1 MSSDGQLVSLG
12 ELLEITSSKRIHM
25 ADYVAAG
32 VPFYRSKEIIERSK
46 GNKISTELFI
56 APAQFAV
63 IKQKFGSPTNGDI
76 LLTSVGTL
84 GVPYVVKGDGDFYF
98 KDGNLTW
105 MRNFTAEVNSQF
117 LYYWLSSPRIQQK
130 LDEISIGSTQKAL
143 TISALKTLKILLPS
157 RTVQDGIVEIL
168 GAISDRITLLR
179 ETNVTL
185 EAIPKAIF
193 KSWFVDFDPTI
204 SKVEG
209 KKQQDISAEIESLF
223 PNSFEQSELGKLP
236 KGWKVE
242 WLSDVFDFKEG
253 PGIRNWQY
261 TNTEEGTRFINI
273 RCIQNGDL
281 EVGTANRISDV
292 EANGKYA
299 HFHLQE
305 WDVVVSTSGTLGRSG
320 IVRKEH
326 LPLML
331 NTSVIRFRP
340 ISHKTTFGFVYCYIN
355 APEFLYK
362 IESMAS
368 GSVQKNFGPMHLN
381 QIKMICPN
389 FELMEYFD
397 NLTKPLFEKL
407 IANRRHIENL
417 VELRD
422 ALIPRLVSGQINDLE
437 IMKNSEKRLTEHL

>member
-1 MSSDGQLVSLG
+1 MTSEWQETTVGDFCPFKYGKGLPERDRIEGEYPVYSSAGLVGSH
-12 ELLEITSSKRIHM
+12 TSPYVNGPGVIIGRKGTVGTVTYSHKPFWPIDTAFFIEDYQSKRDL
-25 ADYVAAG
+25 AY
-32 VPFYRSKEIIERSK
+32 
-46 GNKISTELFI
+46 T
-56 APAQFAV
+56 
-63 IKQKFGSPTNGDI
+63 
-76 LLTSVGTL
+76 
-84 GVPYVVKGDGDFYF
+84 
-98 KDGNLTW
+98 
-105 MRNFTAEVNSQF
+105 
-117 LYYWLSSPRIQQK
+117 YYL
-130 LDEISIGSTQKAL
+130 
-143 TISALKTLKILLPS
+143 LKTLGLHLMNTDSAVPGLNRENAHALKVKVPPLSHQIKIGKFLSRIDERINLLH
-157 RTVQDGIVEIL
+157 
-168 GAISDRITLLR
+168 

-209 KKQQDISAEIESLF
+209 KKQQNISAEIESLF
-223 PNSFEQSELGKLP
+223 PNSFEQTELGKLP

-273 RCIQNGDL
+273 RCIQKGDL

-437 IMKNSEKRLTEHL
+437 KMKDSEKRLTEHL